1 MQAMKFVLVVNPQS
15 GKKQSAKILDLVKPI
30 FDSKGAEVSIIRTD
44 FPGHARDLAMSSDL
58 DGYDGFL
65 VLGGDGTFNEVVNGM
80 FARSDGKTF
89 PIGLIPGGSGNSL
102 LHDLGLVDSAA
113 AADAIVAGHTRLID
127 AAQIHMNGKEQYST
141 NLIGWG
147 LVTDVGKRAEQLRWI
162 GPIRYTAASIIEV
175 FLKKHRQARLVIDD
189 KTFVNKFTFVVACN
203 SIHVGNGMKMAPYAE
218 LDDGLIDIIFV
229 DANIT
234 KVRLLSVL
242 PKLFDGTHVHEPEVE
257 YYRASSFSLIPET
270 DDILNIDG
278 EMTGTTP
285 IMVKMLKQCIEI
297 FA

>member
-1 MQAMKFVLVVNPQS
+1 MKFLLVVNPQS
-15 GKKQSAKILDLVKPI
+15 GKKQSAKILDLVKPV
-30 FDSKGAEVSIIRTD
+30 FDSQGVEVSIIRTD

-58 DGYDGFL
+58 DGYAGFL

-102 LHDLGLVDSAA
+102 LHDLGLVDPVA

-127 AAQIHMNGKEQYST
+127 AAQIQMNGNEQYST

-147 LVTDVGKRAEQLRWI
+147 LVTDVGARAEQLRWI
-162 GPIRYTAASIIEV
+162 GPSRYTAASIIEI
-175 FLKKHRQARLVIDD
+175 FLKKHRQAKLIIDD
-189 KTFVNKFTFVVACN
+189 KAYFEKFTFVVACN
-203 SIHVGNGMKMAPYAE
+203 SIHVGNGMKMAPYAD
-218 LDDGLIDIIFV
+218 LDDGLIDILVV
-229 DANIT
+229 DADIT
-234 KVRLLSVL
+234 RLRLLSVL
-242 PKLFDGTHVHEPEVE
+242 PKLFDGTHVSEPEVE

-278 EMTGTTP
+278 EMAGSTP
-285 IMVKMLKQCIEI
+285 ITVKMVKQCIEI
-297 FA
+297 YA